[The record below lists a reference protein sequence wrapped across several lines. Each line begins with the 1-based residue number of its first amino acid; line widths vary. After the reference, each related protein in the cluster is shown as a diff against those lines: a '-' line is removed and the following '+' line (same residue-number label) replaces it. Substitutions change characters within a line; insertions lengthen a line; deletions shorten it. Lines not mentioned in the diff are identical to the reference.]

1 MVHRHRRGRPGR
13 SPRPARPATHP
24 ALMAPQVFTIPATLP
39 FLDALV
45 AGLFERYGRSP
56 LDLAEATILL
66 PSRRAVRAL
75 SDAFLKAGGGT
86 PMLLPRLAALGDIDA
101 DEIGLSAGDGLADTL
116 D

>member
-1 MVHRHRRGRPGR
+1 
-13 SPRPARPATHP
+13 
-24 ALMAPQVFTIPATLP
+24 MAPRLYTIPATLP

-45 AGLFERYGRSP
+45 AGLFERFGRSP

-101 DEIGLSAGDGLADTL
+101 DEIELGAGDGLADSL
-116 D
+116 DLEMG